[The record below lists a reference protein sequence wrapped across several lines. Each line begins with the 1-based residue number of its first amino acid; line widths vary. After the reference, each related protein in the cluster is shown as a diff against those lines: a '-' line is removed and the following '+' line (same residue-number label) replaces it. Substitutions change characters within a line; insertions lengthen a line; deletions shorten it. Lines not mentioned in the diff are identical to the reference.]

1 MRHLRFHWHSDA
13 CQRVKSIY
21 GNRAGVSRAN
31 ARHARH
37 CRNYYAIALHSH
49 SGYHFDSM
57 PTLSAMPY
65 ASAKSLSW
73 REHRG
78 RKLLQLLSAVEPAR
92 IASDLRG
99 QRRKLNIILQ
109 GELEHSDRHTLTS
122 DYCKVSELIL
132 RLCRIPQAPAGSKA
146 DTKRPTLDIGPEH
159 EVPLGSEVSAM
170 SDMPIPEHSPS
181 ETA

>member
-1 MRHLRFHWHSDA
+1 ML
-13 CQRVKSIY
+13 CI
-21 GNRAGVSRAN
+21 
-31 ARHARH
+31 
-37 CRNYYAIALHSH
+37 
-49 SGYHFDSM
+49 M

-109 GELEHSDRHTLTS
+109 GELEHADRHTLTS

-132 RLCRIPQAPAGSKA
+132 RLCRIPQAPAGSKV
-146 DTKRPTLDIGPEH
+146 DPKRQTLDIGPEH
-159 EVPLGSEVSAM
+159 EVSPESQHSAQPE
-170 SDMPIPEHSPS
+170 MPISSNPPP